1 MPYQQAFDVRSFAH
15 LLESGEVGL
24 SPEPESFVSQDLL
37 CEKA

>member
-1 MPYQQAFDVRSFAH
+1 MACQRPSDAFAR